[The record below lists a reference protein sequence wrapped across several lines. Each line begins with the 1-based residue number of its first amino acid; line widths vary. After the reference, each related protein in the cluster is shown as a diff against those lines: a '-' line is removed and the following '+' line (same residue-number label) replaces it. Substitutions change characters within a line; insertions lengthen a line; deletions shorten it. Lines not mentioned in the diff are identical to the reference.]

1 MPWQTLSLT
10 CCGEEPM
17 SLEAALSRI
26 SQPDTR
32 QRWETLIDQA
42 ELAAERHL
50 PKVSFFLTPGEWML
64 AESLLVHVWGIKWL
78 LDGGIQ
84 DAERRRLIVVPD
96 YMKPSDEQPVV
107 TFLEIKRSPKSFSLT
122 HRDYL
127 GALLSMGVQREVI
140 GDIIIQDELA
150 WVAVVPE
157 MAEYIG
163 WNLETV
169 GRVKVTTKLTETV
182 SIKFRPLDMQF
193 VDGTVASLR
202 LDAVLSLALKV
213 SRAKAQALIS
223 GQKVNVNWQTTVK
236 QDIELREGD
245 VLSVKG
251 FGRLSLVKIGSLSR
265 SQRWHIQVGI
275 MK

>member
-1 MPWQTLSLT
+1 
-10 CCGEEPM
+10 
-17 SLEAALSRI
+17 
-26 SQPDTR
+26 
-32 QRWETLIDQA
+32 
-42 ELAAERHL
+42 
-50 PKVSFFLTPGEWML
+50 
-64 AESLLVHVWGIKWL
+64 
-78 LDGGIQ
+78 
-84 DAERRRLIVVPD
+84 
-96 YMKPSDEQPVV
+96 
-107 TFLEIKRSPKSFSLT
+107 
-122 HRDYL
+122 
-127 GALLSMGVQREVI
+127 
-140 GDIIIQDELA
+140 
-150 WVAVVPE
+150 
-157 MAEYIG
+157 
-163 WNLETV
+163 
-169 GRVKVTTKLTETV
+169 VKVTTKLTETV

-251 FGRLSLVKIGSLSR
+251 FGRLSLVKISSLSR